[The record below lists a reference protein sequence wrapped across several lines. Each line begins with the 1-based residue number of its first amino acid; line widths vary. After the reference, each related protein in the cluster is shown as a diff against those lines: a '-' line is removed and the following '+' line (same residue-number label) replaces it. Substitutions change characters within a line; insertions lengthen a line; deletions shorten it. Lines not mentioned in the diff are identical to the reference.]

1 MATRLGNR
9 AFTLIELLVV
19 ISIIAILVGLL
30 LPALAGGRRAAIIV
44 KAHADLRSIT
54 QAIEIYRNDNSDE
67 IPPTRFSCSTRTAY
81 ELPIE
86 LNYYLPHQETNLV
99 DVIHMPDAFD
109 DQRSYFYRAVGTAIL
124 NEYTVLPNSASIW
137 VPDGFPHD
145 EEDTGQYHTDPQTSP
160 VRFAVWSMGPDP
172 EALLFDIP
180 GRLPVPN
187 RYWLR
192 GSARAGVVVHL
203 EDLHRQMHL
212 SP

>member
-1 MATRLGNR
+1 MAGCFVNR

-19 ISIIAILVGLL
+19 ISIIALLVGLL

-44 KAHADLRSIT
+44 KTHADLRSIT
-54 QAIEIYRNDNSDE
+54 QAIELYRNDNNDE

-81 ELPIE
+81 ELPVE
-86 LNYYLPHQETNLV
+86 LKCYLPHQKMNLV
-99 DVIHMPDAFD
+99 DAIYMPDAFNEE
-109 DQRSYFYRAVGTAIL
+109 RGYYYRAVGTGIL
-124 NEYTVLPNSASIW
+124 NEYTVLPNAASLW

-145 EEDTGQYHTDPQTSP
+145 EQDAGQYHFDPRTSP

-172 EALLFDIP
+172 EASLFVIP
-180 GRLPVPN
+180 GRLPVPK

-192 GSARAGVVVHL
+192 GPADAGVVVHL
-203 EDLHRQMHL
+203 EDKHRQMHL